1 MAEDIQTHQ
10 YFKSWAVQA
19 SNCLGDTYDVCK
31 PFLDKDSQCLN
42 PLVRFVIAQL
52 QISCHLTSEST
63 LLLILNCKI
72 WDADILLRSVL
83 EGTFKLIFLLK
94 GSNEE
99 QISKAKEYWEL
110 LPDIMR
116 LRRHLRGI

>member
-1 MAEDIQTHQ
+1 
-10 YFKSWAVQA
+10 
-19 SNCLGDTYDVCK
+19 
-31 PFLDKDSQCLN
+31 
-42 PLVRFVIAQL
+42 VIAQL